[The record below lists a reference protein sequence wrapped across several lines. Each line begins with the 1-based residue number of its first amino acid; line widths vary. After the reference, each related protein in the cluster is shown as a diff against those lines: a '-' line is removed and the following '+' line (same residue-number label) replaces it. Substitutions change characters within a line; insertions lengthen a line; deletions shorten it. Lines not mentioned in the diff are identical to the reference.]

1 MRNQAVSVPE
11 SFITHLEC
19 SNCGET
25 FEHTDPMRTCTSC
38 EKVLFARYDLEKS
51 SGAKAQL
58 RDRDPN
64 MWRYREVM
72 PVKDEANIITLGE
85 GMTPIIDAQRL
96 AKEVGSPGLL
106 LKDEGVCP
114 TGSFKARG
122 LSAAVSKAKE
132 LGLMKLTMPSAGNA
146 AGAMSAYAA
155 AGGLEAN
162 VFMPKDAPSA
172 NQVECLAYGANL
184 TLVDGFINDAG
195 RISGEAAAERGLFD
209 VSTLKEPYR
218 AEGKK
223 TMGYEIAE
231 QLGWK
236 LPDVIVYPTGGGTGI
251 VGMWKAFDE
260 MERMGWI
267 GSERPRMVVVQAE
280 GCAPLVNAYNAGE
293 RHADLFPNPRT
304 IAAGMRVPVA
314 IGDYLVLDA
323 VRESGGTAL
332 TVTDDEMVQGVSDLS
347 SYQGIF
353 ASPEGGALV
362 AALRKMLSE
371 GTVSKDERV
380 LLLVTGSG
388 LKYLDVLTPALAA
401 LR

>member
-1 MRNQAVSVPE
+1 VPE

-19 SNCGET
+19 SYCGET
-25 FEHTDPMRTCTSC
+25 FDAGEPMRTCSSC
-38 EKVLFARYDLEKS
+38 EKVLFARYDLEKA
-51 SGAKAQL
+51 SGAKAELQS
-58 RDRDPN
+58 RDPN

-96 AKEVGSPGLL
+96 AHEVGSPALL

-231 QLGWK
+231 QLGWE

-267 GSERPRMVVVQAE
+267 GSKRPRMVVVQAE
-280 GCAPLVNAYNAGE
+280 GCAPLVTAYEAGE
-293 RHADLFPNPRT
+293 RHADLFPNPHT
-304 IAAGMRVPVA
+304 IAAGIRVPVA

-332 TVTDDEMVQGVSDLS
+332 TVTDDEMVRGVKDLS
-347 SYQGIF
+347 SYEGMF
-353 ASPEGGALV
+353 AAPEGGALV
-362 AALRKMLSE
+362 AALRKMLSD

-380 LLLVTGSG
+380 LLLITGSG

-401 LR
+401 LQ

>member
-1 MRNQAVSVPE
+1 VISVPE

-19 SNCGET
+19 SNCGLT
-25 FEHTDPMRTCTSC
+25 YEHTDPMRTCPSC
-38 EKVLFARYDLEKS
+38 EKVLFARYDLDKAA
-51 SGAKAQL
+51 GAKVDLQG
-58 RDRDPN
+58 RDPN

-85 GMTPIIDAQRL
+85 GMTPIINAVRL
-96 AKEVGSPGLL
+96 AKEVGSPRLL

-132 LGLMKLTMPSAGNA
+132 LGLTKLTMPSAGNA
-146 AGAMSAYAA
+146 AGAMAAYAA

-195 RISGEAAAERGLFD
+195 RISGETAAERGLFD

-231 QLGWK
+231 QLGWR
-236 LPDVIVYPTGGGTGI
+236 LPDVIVYPTGGGTGV

-267 GSERPRMVVVQAE
+267 GSDRPRMVVVQAE
-280 GCAPLVNAYNAGE
+280 GCAPLVKAYEAGE
-293 RHADLFPNPRT
+293 RHAELFPNPHT
-304 IAAGMRVPVA
+304 LAAGMRVPVA

-332 TVTDDEMVQGVSDLS
+332 TVTDEQMVRGVSDLS
-347 SYQGIF
+347 SQEGLF
-353 ASPEGGALV
+353 AAPEGGALV
-362 AALRKMLSE
+362 AALRKMLDD
-371 GTVSKDERV
+371 GTVSRDERV

-388 LKYLDVLTPALAA
+388 LKYLDVLTPALVA

>member
-1 MRNQAVSVPE
+1 MPE

-19 SNCGET
+19 SYCGET
-25 FEHTDPMRTCTSC
+25 FDAGEPMRTCSSC
-38 EKVLFARYDLEKS
+38 EKVLFARYDLEKA
-51 SGAKAQL
+51 SGAKAELQS
-58 RDRDPN
+58 RDPN

-96 AKEVGSPGLL
+96 AHEVGSPALL

-231 QLGWK
+231 QLGWE

-267 GSERPRMVVVQAE
+267 GSKRPRMVVVQAE
-280 GCAPLVNAYNAGE
+280 GCAPLVTAYEAGE
-293 RHADLFPNPRT
+293 RHADLFPNPHT
-304 IAAGMRVPVA
+304 IAAGIRVPVA

-332 TVTDDEMVQGVSDLS
+332 TVTDDEMVRGVKDLS
-347 SYQGIF
+347 SYEGMF
-353 ASPEGGALV
+353 AAPEGGALV
-362 AALRKMLSE
+362 AALRKMLSD

-380 LLLVTGSG
+380 LLLITGSG

-401 LR
+401 LQ

>member
-1 MRNQAVSVPE
+1 MPE